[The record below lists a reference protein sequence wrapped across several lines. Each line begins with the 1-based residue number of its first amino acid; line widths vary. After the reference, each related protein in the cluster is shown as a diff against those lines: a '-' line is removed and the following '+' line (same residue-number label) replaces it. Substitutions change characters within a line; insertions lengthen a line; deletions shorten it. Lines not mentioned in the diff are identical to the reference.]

1 MPQISPELAEAA
13 KRLHESSTKVYN
25 LADDTTRSPSPLSFP
40 PDSWTKVYNLGEDTT
55 RSPSPLSFPPD
66 VPPAP
71 HLEDCTAKTA
81 LRVKAEARGAH
92 GEDPAWVRPGRCC
105 NCTPQPPWGILYTA
119 HCTVRTVQAAM
130 KDPEWVR
137 PGKCCNCTPQ
147 PPWVLQLHAPTP
159 LDECFGAAVLLLE
172 DRAQCT
178 VQAAREDPEWVLLCY
193 LASAATAHEFRVDS
207 KLDVSHTAGG
217 SSPVHSAS
225 SKDPRVGAVLLGKA
239 SAATAQRTPQPPR
252 VRAIRGSD
260 AANLALTRVFQRD
273 LWERQFPA
281 SCAGRRLMITDWPP
295 KHHGTGNMVHVMGSF
310 LNAAVRH
317 NRTLVIRPRTFH
329 RASGQE
335 CAGVFPQALT
345 PHQAPQH
352 QQHGACD
359 GVVSERRRAA
369 QQDARHPPPHLSPRW
384 RAGVRRCVPPST
396 HPPSSTTAPATVHVM
411 GSFLN
416 AAVRHNR
423 TLVIRPRTFHRAS
436 GQECAGRSSSAP
448 APFTAL
454 AGRSAQVCSPKHSPP
469 EHSYPTHHS
478 TGNMVHVMGSFLNA
492 AVRHN
497 RTLVIRPRTFHRASG
512 QECAGVFPQAL
523 TPHQAPQHQQHGAC
537 DGVVSERRR
546 AAQQDARHPPPHLSP
561 RWRAGVRRCV
571 PPSTHPPSSTTAPAT
586 VHVMG
591 SFLNAAVRHNRT
603 LVIRPRTFHR
613 ASGQEC
619 AGRSSSAPAP
629 FTALAG
635 RSAQVCS
642 PKHSPPE
649 HSYPT
654 HHSTGNMVH
663 VMGSFLNAAVRHN
676 RTLVIRPR
684 TFHRAS
690 GQECAGRSSSA
701 PAPFTALAG
710 RSAQVC
716 SPKHSPPEHSY
727 PTHHSTGN
735 MVHVMG
741 SFLNAAVRHNRTLVI
756 RPRTFHRA
764 SGQECAGV
772 FPQALTPHQAPQ
784 HQQHGACDGVVSE
797 RRRAA
802 QQDARHPPPHLSP
815 RWRAGVRRCVPPS
828 THPPSSTTAPAT
840 VHVMGSFLNAAVRHN
855 RTLVIRPRT
864 FHRASGQEC
873 AGRSSSAPAP
883 FTALAGR
890 SAQVCSPKHSP
901 PEHSYPTHHSTG
913 NMVHVM
919 GSFLNAAVR
928 HNRTLVIRPRTFHS
942 ASGQECAGRSLS
954 APAPSTVL
962 AGRSAQV
969 CSPKHSYPTH
979 HGTGNMVHVMGS
991 FLNAAVRHNRTLVIR
1006 PRTFHR
1012 SSRQAGVCRTLVIR
1026 PRTFHCAS
1034 GGECGVDGY
1043 RTGGEY
1049 KEGNGCAVLCSAKGR
1064 SSSALAP
1071 STALVGGNV
1080 GTLVIRPRTFHCA
1093 SGGECGV
1100 DGYRT
1105 GGEYKEGNGCAVLCS
1120 AKGRSSSA
1128 LAPSTAPVGRNAL
1141 VESAASST
1149 PTPTASTAPVGR
1161 SVQVKWRGGKGAGGQ
1176 ECAGEAAAPL
1186 ALFTTIPCPQSPPD
1200 PLYPHPPD
1208 IRQEGEWEC
1217 YFFPV
1222 ASPDCLKV
1230 ALAALTAVT
1239 PIALFPYPTGR
1250 RASGSVTSSLS
1261 PPQTASRSHIG
1272 QEGEWECYFFPV
1284 AYPDC
1289 LKVAPSLLSCLS
1301 YCPPMCPPYPHPPD
1315 IGQEGEWECYFFPVA
1330 YPDCLKVA
1338 PSLLSCLS
1346 YCPPMCPPYP
1356 HPPDIGQEGEWECYF
1371 FPVASPDCLK
1381 VALAAEAT
1389 APIALFND
1397 TKETVLASAA
1407 QVVICNDTH
1416 YHHDAARAASL
1427 WVAPDGRPPELEH
1440 PFTIEQLGRIWVPN
1454 DNHIGERWW
1463 RSQTARF
1470 LLRWPSAL
1478 LCHITN
1484 RVRHN
1489 TYGMAVAERVISA
1502 TAKQQTILHSTPPNT
1517 PESQHLN
1524 SLPDASSAVP
1534 PSVAYKSSLAGTVW
1548 QMKGFAGCVGTRCN
1562 ESEACAGAGSANA
1575 GGGAAVEFSSLQDEP
1590 FIFRPYVSLHVR
1602 LSDKYLEMKLHFFA
1616 TYMYFMYKLRAHVP
1630 NLEHVWLSTEMQS
1643 VIEETSNFPDWTF
1656 HYTTSGRVTSA
1667 TQMQEEHVK
1676 DKQRT
1681 GEIFANLIITTQADY
1696 FVGALASNWNRLID
1710 ELRSTNGR
1718 LYSGH
1723 VALNEAWT

>member
-40 PDSWTKVYNLGEDTT
+40 PD
-55 RSPSPLSFPPD
+55 
-66 VPPAP
+66 VPPAPHLEGCTANTGLYFILTPSHSSPPLPTPPHPSASLPTPSHLSTVLDQAP

-92 GEDPAWVRPGRCC
+92 GEDPA
-105 NCTPQPPWGILYTA
+105 
-119 HCTVRTVQAAM
+119 
-130 KDPEWVR
+130 
-137 PGKCCNCTPQ
+137 
-147 PPWVLQLHAPTP
+147 WVLQLHAPTP

-252 VRAIRGSD
+252 IRGSD

-436 GQECAGRSSSAP
+436 GQD
-448 APFTAL
+448 
-454 AGRSAQVCSPKHSPP
+454 
-469 EHSYPTHHS
+469 

-613 ASGQEC
+613 ASGQD
-619 AGRSSSAPAP
+619 
-629 FTALAG
+629 
-635 RSAQVCS
+635 
-642 PKHSPPE
+642 
-649 HSYPT
+649 
-654 HHSTGNMVH
+654 TGNMVH

-690 GQECAGRSSSA
+690 GQD
-701 PAPFTALAG
+701 
-710 RSAQVC
+710 
-716 SPKHSPPEHSY
+716 
-727 PTHHSTGN
+727 TGN

-864 FHRASGQEC
+864 FHRASGQDTGNMVHVMGSFLN
-873 AGRSSSAPAP
+873 AAVRHNRTLVIRPRTFHSASGQDTGNMVHVMGSFLNAAVRHNRTLVIRPRT
-883 FTALAGR
+883 FH
-890 SAQVCSPKHSP
+890 SASGQD
-901 PEHSYPTHHSTG
+901 TG

-1012 SSRQAGVCRTLVIR
+1012 SSRQAGVCRVGRYLDS
-1026 PRTFHCAS
+1026 AS

-1049 KEGNGCAVLCSAKGR
+1049 KEGNSCAVLCSAKGR

-1080 GTLVIRPRTFHCA
+1080 GWM
-1093 SGGECGV
+1093 G
-1100 DGYRT
+1100 T
-1105 GGEYKEGNGCAVLCS
+1105 G
-1120 AKGRSSSA
+1120 
-1128 LAPSTAPVGRNAL
+1128 
-1141 VESAASST
+1141 
-1149 PTPTASTAPVGR
+1149 
-1161 SVQVKWRGGKGAGGQ
+1161 QAGGRVGVLLLPCRLPRLPQ
-1176 ECAGEAAAPL
+1176 GRLSSPHSSNTHRSLPL
-1186 ALFTTIPCPQSPPD
+1186 PHSLLSPVSSPP
-1200 PLYPHPPD
+1200 YPPIPINTHLLPD
-1208 IRQEGEWEC
+1208 
-1217 YFFPV
+1217 
-1222 ASPDCLKV
+1222 
-1230 ALAALTAVT
+1230 
-1239 PIALFPYPTGR
+1239 
-1250 RASGSVTSSLS
+1250 
-1261 PPQTASRSHIG
+1261 IG

-1284 AYPDC
+1284 APPDC
-1289 LKVAPSLLSCLS
+1289 LK
-1301 YCPPMCPPYPHPPD
+1301 
-1315 IGQEGEWECYFFPVA
+1315 EGEWECYFFPVA

-1397 TKETVLASAA
+1397 TKETVLASAT

-1489 TYGMAVAERVISA
+1489 TYGMAVAERVVSA

-1575 GGGAAVEFSSLQDEP
+1575 GGGAALEFSSLQDEL

>member
-40 PDSWTKVYNLGEDTT
+40 PD
-55 RSPSPLSFPPD
+55 
-66 VPPAP
+66 VPPAPHLEGCTANTGLYFILTPSHSSPPLPTPPHPSASLPTPSHLSTVLDQAP

-92 GEDPAWVRPGRCC
+92 GEDP
-105 NCTPQPPWGILYTA
+105 
-119 HCTVRTVQAAM
+119 
-130 KDPEWVR
+130 E
-137 PGKCCNCTPQ
+137 
-147 PPWVLQLHAPTP
+147 WVLQLHAPTP

-178 VQAAREDPEWVLLCY
+178 VQTAREDPEWVLLCY

-252 VRAIRGSD
+252 IRGSD

-329 RASGQE
+329 RASGQ
-335 CAGVFPQALT
+335 
-345 PHQAPQH
+345 
-352 QQHGACD
+352 D
-359 GVVSERRRAA
+359 
-369 QQDARHPPPHLSPRW
+369 
-384 RAGVRRCVPPST
+384 
-396 HPPSSTTAPATVHVM
+396 
-411 GSFLN
+411 
-416 AAVRHNR
+416 
-423 TLVIRPRTFHRAS
+423 
-436 GQECAGRSSSAP
+436 
-448 APFTAL
+448 
-454 AGRSAQVCSPKHSPP
+454 
-469 EHSYPTHHS
+469 
-478 TGNMVHVMGSFLNA
+478 
-492 AVRHN
+492 
-497 RTLVIRPRTFHRASG
+497 
-512 QECAGVFPQAL
+512 
-523 TPHQAPQHQQHGAC
+523 
-537 DGVVSERRR
+537 
-546 AAQQDARHPPPHLSP
+546 
-561 RWRAGVRRCV
+561 
-571 PPSTHPPSSTTAPAT
+571 
-586 VHVMG
+586 
-591 SFLNAAVRHNRT
+591 
-603 LVIRPRTFHR
+603 
-613 ASGQEC
+613 
-619 AGRSSSAPAP
+619 
-629 FTALAG
+629 
-635 RSAQVCS
+635 
-642 PKHSPPE
+642 
-649 HSYPT
+649 
-654 HHSTGNMVH
+654 
-663 VMGSFLNAAVRHN
+663 
-676 RTLVIRPR
+676 
-684 TFHRAS
+684 
-690 GQECAGRSSSA
+690 
-701 PAPFTALAG
+701 
-710 RSAQVC
+710 
-716 SPKHSPPEHSY
+716 
-727 PTHHSTGN
+727 
-735 MVHVMG
+735 
-741 SFLNAAVRHNRTLVI
+741 
-756 RPRTFHRA
+756 
-764 SGQECAGV
+764 
-772 FPQALTPHQAPQ
+772 
-784 HQQHGACDGVVSE
+784 
-797 RRRAA
+797 
-802 QQDARHPPPHLSP
+802 
-815 RWRAGVRRCVPPS
+815 
-828 THPPSSTTAPAT
+828 
-840 VHVMGSFLNAAVRHN
+840 
-855 RTLVIRPRT
+855 
-864 FHRASGQEC
+864 
-873 AGRSSSAPAP
+873 
-883 FTALAGR
+883 
-890 SAQVCSPKHSP
+890 
-901 PEHSYPTHHSTG
+901 TG

-954 APAPSTVL
+954 APTPSTVL

-1012 SSRQAGVCRTLVIR
+1012 SSRQAGVCRT
-1026 PRTFHCAS
+1026 
-1034 GGECGVDGY
+1034 
-1043 RTGGEY
+1043 
-1049 KEGNGCAVLCSAKGR
+1049 
-1064 SSSALAP
+1064 
-1071 STALVGGNV
+1071 
-1080 GTLVIRPRTFHCA
+1080 
-1093 SGGECGV
+1093 
-1100 DGYRT
+1100 

-1128 LAPSTAPVGRNAL
+1128 LAPSTAPVGGNVGWMGTGQVGSIRKGMAVL
-1141 VESAASST
+1141 CCAAQKD
-1149 PTPTASTAPVGR
+1149 AR
-1161 SVQVKWRGGKGAGGQ
+1161 
-1176 ECAGEAAAPL
+1176 
-1186 ALFTTIPCPQSPPD
+1186 
-1200 PLYPHPPD
+1200 HPPSHLPL
-1208 IRQEGEWEC
+1208 RQWAEMHWQEGEWEC

-1239 PIALFPYPTGR
+1239 PIALFPYPTEGEWECYFFPV
-1250 RASGSVTSSLS
+1250 ASPDCLK
-1261 PPQTASRSHIG
+1261 
-1272 QEGEWECYFFPV
+1272 EGEWECYFFPV